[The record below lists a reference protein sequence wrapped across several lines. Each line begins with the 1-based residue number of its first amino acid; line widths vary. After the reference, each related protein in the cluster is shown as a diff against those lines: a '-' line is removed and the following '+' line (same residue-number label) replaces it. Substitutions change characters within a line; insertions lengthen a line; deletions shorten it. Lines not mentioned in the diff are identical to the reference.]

1 MLNWMI
7 DKSVHRKFA
16 EFGSAIGSHY
26 LYLFS
31 VSATIE
37 KKACYIFAKYGR
49 KYLFFLQL
57 ALLIFLCK

>member
-49 KYLFFLQL
+49 KYL
-57 ALLIFLCK
+57 IFLAVSVVNFFV